1 MIGQALTLSR
11 LCKSYGDIAAVNEID
26 LEIGAGE
33 FVSIVGPSGSG
44 KTSLLTLIAGF
55 EPPSSG
61 AIRIGDKDITHLPP
75 NLRNIGMV
83 FQKYAL
89 FPHLTVRQNIAF
101 PLKMRRRAAKSAI
114 AARVENML
122 ELVQLPQYGD
132 RYPGQLSGGQQ
143 QRVAV
148 ARALVFDPPVILM
161 DEPLGALDK
170 KLREAMQIEIK
181 RIQERLGA
189 TVIYVTHD
197 QEEALTLSDRVA
209 VMDRGS
215 LLQIGT
221 PAELYRRPSSAFVA
235 DFIGTMN
242 FVPGVLVGCEA
253 GTHVIQVAD
262 GIVLKAK
269 PGWRLAAPSK
279 GSPVCLAIR
288 PEHIR
293 LAPRADK
300 PAGMLAGAVEA
311 SIFVGPTQILLVRPQ
326 ALPNVVLRVQIPAD
340 QTTGL
345 ERGAEVAVAL
355 DEAMLQAFPAWQR
368 LAA

>member
-1 MIGQALTLSR
+1 LIGQALTLSR
-11 LCKSYGDIAAVNEID
+11 LRKSYGDVVAVRETD
-26 LEIGAGE
+26 LEIEAGE

-55 EPPSSG
+55 EAPTG
-61 AIRIGDKDITHLPP
+61 GTIRIGERDITDLAPY
-75 NLRNIGMV
+75 RREIGMV

-101 PLKMRRRAAKSAI
+101 PLRMRRTIAKSAI
-114 AARVENML
+114 ATRVEDML
-122 ELVQLPQYGD
+122 ELIQLPQYGE
-132 RYPGQLSGGQQ
+132 RYPAQLSGGQQ

-189 TVIYVTHD
+189 TVVYVTHD

-209 VMDRGS
+209 VMHQGA
-215 LLQIGT
+215 LMQIGT
-221 PAELYRRPSSAFVA
+221 PAELYQRPNSAFVA
-235 DFIGTMN
+235 DFVGAMN
-242 FVPGVLVGCEA
+242 FVPGIHVGNDA
-253 GTHVIQVAD
+253 GKDVIQLPEGV
-262 GIVLKAK
+262 VLKA
-269 PGWRLAAPSK
+269 AK
-279 GSPVCLAIR
+279 GGRTGASPEGGAVCVAVR

-293 LAPRADK
+293 PAPLPDR
-300 PAGMLAGAVEA
+300 PTGLLVGIVEA
-311 SIFVGPTQILLVRPQ
+311 SIFVGPTHIVLVRLRAMPDI
-326 ALPNVVLRVQIPAD
+326 VLRAQMPAD
-340 QTTGL
+340 QITGL
-345 ERGAEVAVAL
+345 ERGDRVAL
-355 DEAMLQAFPAWQR
+355 MIDETRLQWFPATER

>member
-11 LCKSYGDIAAVNEID
+11 LRKSYGDIVAVNETD
-26 LEIGAGE
+26 LEIDAGE

-61 AIRIGDKDITHLPP
+61 AIRIGDKDITYLPP
-75 NLRNIGMV
+75 YLRDIGMV

-101 PLKMRRRAAKSAI
+101 PLKMRRRAAKSTI
-114 AARVENML
+114 AARVEEML
-122 ELVQLPQYGD
+122 ELVQLPQHGD
-132 RYPGQLSGGQQ
+132 RYPSQLSGGQQ

-170 KLREAMQIEIK
+170 KLREVMQIEIK

-209 VMDRGS
+209 VMHQGS
-215 LLQIGT
+215 LQQIGT

-235 DFIGTMN
+235 DFIGAMN
-242 FVPGVLVGCEA
+242 FVPGILVGGEP
-253 GTHVIQVAD
+253 GKHVIQVAE
-262 GIVLKAK
+262 GIVLKATS
-269 PGWRLAAPSK
+269 GGRLAIPSK
-279 GSPVCLAIR
+279 GSAVCLAIR
-288 PEHIR
+288 PEHIK
-293 LAPRADK
+293 LAPRTGKA
-300 PAGMLAGAVEA
+300 AGMLAGAVEA
-311 SIFVGPTQILLVRPQ
+311 SIFVGPTQIVLVRPE
-326 ALPNVVLRVQIPAD
+326 ALPGIVLRVQMPAD
-340 QTTGL
+340 QIAGL
-345 ERGAEVAVAL
+345 ERGALVAVAF
-355 DEAMLQAFPAWQR
+355 DEAMLQAFPARER